1 MNPFDR
7 TLDLLQRK
15 VEMEGRSH
23 AECVFL
29 INQSFQVSSNCIP
42 HSPDSTLE
50 IEQLN
55 RLKEAVNN
63 LRSENMWMSAFL
75 EEGDMLIHFQEKDT
89 CIDLTVTL
97 LQADVYNTLERSVSL
112 AAKNLRDLCLMTND
126 NPGSITVNIGYA
138 FANYTDMIYVEE
150 NTIDMGD

>member
-23 AECVFL
+23 AECVYL

-55 RLKEAVNN
+55 RLKEAVNC
-63 LRSENMWMSAFL
+63 LRSDNKWMDSPL
-75 EEGDMLIHFQEKDT
+75 SKRVT
-89 CIDLTVTL
+89 C
-97 LQADVYNTLERSVSL
+97 
-112 AAKNLRDLCLMTND
+112 
-126 NPGSITVNIGYA
+126 
-138 FANYTDMIYVEE
+138 
-150 NTIDMGD
+150 

>member
-15 VEMEGRSH
+15 VELEGRSH
-23 AECVFL
+23 ADCVYL
-29 INQSFQVSSNCIP
+29 INQSFQVSSNYIP
-42 HSPDSTLE
+42 HSPDSKLE

-55 RLKEAVNN
+55 RLKDAVYN
-63 LRSENMWMSAFL
+63 LRSDNMWMSSVVT
-75 EEGDMLIHFQEKDT
+75 EGEMLLHFQERDT

-97 LQADVYNTLERSVSL
+97 SQADVYNTLERSVSL